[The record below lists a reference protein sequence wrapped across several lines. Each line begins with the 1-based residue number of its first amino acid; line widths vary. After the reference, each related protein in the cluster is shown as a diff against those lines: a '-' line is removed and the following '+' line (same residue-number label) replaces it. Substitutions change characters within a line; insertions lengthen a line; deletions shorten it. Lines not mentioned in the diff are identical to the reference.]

1 MVYIAAGWF
10 NDEQYK
16 ALEEIK
22 LVLSGWK
29 HFSPKDDTNPEEG
42 WDKVFSDNMTN
53 LNMCSLVVASTVGK
67 DMGTL
72 FECGYA
78 HAIGKK
84 IVYYAPGL
92 EGDFNL
98 MLAKSAHRVC
108 TSFKE
113 LEQAAIEGFDYKEY
127 IGEIE

>member
-10 NDEQYK
+10 SDEQHK

-22 LVLSGWK
+22 DVLKGWK
-29 HFSPKDDTNPEEG
+29 VFSPKDDTNPDYG
-42 WDKVFSDNMTN
+42 WDTVFSKNMEN
-53 LNMCSLVVASTVGK
+53 LDKCDLVVASTVGK

-98 MLAKSAHRVC
+98 MLAKSASRVC
-108 TSFKE
+108 TSFEE
-113 LEQAAIEGFDYKEY
+113 LEQAMIEGFATKEY
-127 IGEIE
+127 VGEIE